1 MKPPSGKFVTAAE
14 VVRSPAFDLDKR
26 PERWNAGAPFELLD
40 LRPGRVLLL
49 GAPPGA
55 GKTTLA
61 LQAVAG
67 TLANHPSLRAV
78 VGNVEVAPGA
88 LVEKLL
94 CRLAGVRLDALQ
106 DRQLLADERRRVEAA
121 RDEHNELLERIAFL
135 EPPFTLRNLAGAMVE
150 FGARLCV
157 VDYAQRFTTGEDDD
171 RSKLDALMSQVR
183 TLASAGACVVLVSSV
198 ARQKTKSGSSTYAG
212 LGMASFRGTSEL
224 EFGADAAYILHTAK
238 DGIALLECV
247 KARFGLARDI
257 PLRFDGP
264 TQTFSA
270 GEPLD
275 RFDAA
280 HDPEHRKGK
289 K

>member
-1 MKPPSGKFVTAAE
+1 MTTPTAKFVTAAD
-14 VVRSPAFDLDKR
+14 VARSPAFDLDKK
-26 PERWNAGAPFELLD
+26 PERWKAGAPFDALD

-55 GKTTLA
+55 GKTTLV

-67 TLANHPSLRAV
+67 TLANHPALRAV

-94 CRLAGVRLDALQ
+94 CRLARVTLDALQ
-106 DRQLLADERRRVEAA
+106 DRQLLADERRRVDHALV
-121 RDEHNELLERIAFL
+121 EHATLLDRIAFL
-135 EPPFTLRNLAGAMVE
+135 EAPYTLYGLAGAMVE

-157 VDYAQRFTTGEDDD
+157 VDYAQRFTTGDDDD
-171 RSKLDALMSQVR
+171 RAKLDALMSGVR
-183 TLASAGACVVLVSSV
+183 KLASAGACVVLVSSV
-198 ARQKTKSGSSTYAG
+198 ARQKSKTGSSTYAG
-212 LGMASFRGTSEL
+212 LGMASFRGSSEL
-224 EFGADAAYILHTAK
+224 EFGADAAYILHSAK

-247 KARFGLARDI
+247 KARFGMARDI

-280 HDPEHRKGK
+280 PDPEYRKGK